1 MDLKRHL
8 VSLLILFV
16 NSIAISIYVN
26 SDITMLG
33 FFESDAQ
40 VGVYS
45 FASKIYNLLK
55 QLINAVI
62 VVSVPRIAYIIKN
75 KPLEYKTFLNRIFS
89 ALNIVLLP
97 IVVGMFFMSDSMI
110 LIAGGEQYIAGD
122 AVLKVLSVATLFA
135 IYASL
140 FTNCVLIVNRQEKL
154 CLKATV
160 VSAIVNVGLNFVLM
174 PTLGMIGA
182 AVTTVIAELVNCMMQ
197 MCFSKAFFDWRT
209 LEVKPI
215 VSCICGSAFI
225 GITCLLCNGFFHN
238 SLMKMACAVVLSAL
252 VYVITLIV
260 MRNPYATAAM
270 DVIKKR
276 MRKSNG

>member
-1 MDLKRHL
+1 MDLKEHL
-8 VSLLILFV
+8 VPLLILFV

-97 IVVGMFFMSDSMI
+97 LVVGMFFMSDSMI

-122 AVLKVLSVATLFA
+122 AALKVLSVATLFA

-160 VSAIVNVGLNFVLM
+160 VSAIVNVGLNFILM
-174 PTLGMIGA
+174 PTIGMIGA
-182 AVTTVIAELVNCMMQ
+182 AITTVIAELVNCMMQ
-197 MCFSKAFFDWRT
+197 MLFSKPFFDWRT
-209 LEVKPI
+209 LELKPI
-215 VSCICGSAFI
+215 ASCICGSAFI
-225 GITCLLCNGFFHN
+225 GIICLLCNGFCHS
-238 SLMKMACAVVLSAL
+238 SLMKMVCAVALSIL
-252 VYVITLIV
+252 VYMVTLIA

-270 DVIKKR
+270 DVIKKK
-276 MRKSNG
+276 MRKKNG